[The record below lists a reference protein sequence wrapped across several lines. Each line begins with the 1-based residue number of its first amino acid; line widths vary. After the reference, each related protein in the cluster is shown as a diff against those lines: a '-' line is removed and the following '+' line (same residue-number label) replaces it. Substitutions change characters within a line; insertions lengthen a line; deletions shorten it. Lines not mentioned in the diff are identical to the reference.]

1 MVKKN
6 FHIIHMENFDKKLD
20 NLMTQL
26 ETLQLGDTI
35 KLPFSKKIEL
45 YQKAFPLIE
54 EANQLLEKLQTEIRN
69 LKPQK
74 IVDSQMNLESMRD
87 LLLSGKLNFREL
99 IILAQQLINL
109 KSAMN

>member
-1 MVKKN
+1 
-6 FHIIHMENFDKKLD
+6 MENFDKKLD

-54 EANQLLEKLQTEIRN
+54 EANQLLEKLQTEIRWHTTKL
-69 LKPQK
+69 LKRLNEEKLQ
-74 IVDSQMNLESMRD
+74 
-87 LLLSGKLNFREL
+87 LLHL
-99 IILAQQLINL
+99 IEITWGLQV
-109 KSAMN
+109 ST